1 MAASKRKILLI
12 VDNCT
17 AHPAIGNLKAIKL
30 EFLPPNVTA
39 ILQPLDQGVIHCFKS
54 NYRKMI
60 VKRMIA
66 AMEHKKTYD
75 IDILGAMH
83 LAKSAWNDVP
93 QNTIAH
99 CFRHAGFKTKEE
111 FQKELG
117 SESAEFRPLQEPLS
131 PVDDTPDTNKMTQLL
146 SVKFPDHDEFVAI
159 DKTLQC
165 CEENLNEDDFIARIT
180 RNEEICDSNDGEE
193 IVQAFEK
200 VNEKEA
206 FNTINVLHQYFEG
219 QFNSENFLQNLTD
232 MESVIMKN
240 SQMNFK
246 QASFKDFFSKIQ

>member
-1 MAASKRKILLI
+1 MTGTEKLPLLLIGKSANPRCFKGVKTLPIEYKNNKKAWMTSALFEEWIRKLDRKMAASKRNILLI
-12 VDNCT
+12 IDNCT

-54 NYRKMI
+54 NYRKML
-60 VKRMIA
+60 VRRMIA
-66 AMEHKKTYD
+66 AMENKKTYD

-117 SESAEFRPLQEPLS
+117 NQSAEFRPLPEPLS
-131 PVDDTPDTNKMTQLL
+131 PDAPVDETPDTNEMTQLL
-146 SVKFPDHDEFVAI
+146 SVKFPDHQLSFDEYVVV
-159 DKTLQC
+159 DENLQC
-165 CEENLNEDDFIARIT
+165 CEENLNE
-180 RNEEICDSNDGEE
+180 E
-193 IVQAFEK
+193 
-200 VNEKEA
+200 
-206 FNTINVLHQYFEG
+206 
-219 QFNSENFLQNLTD
+219 
-232 MESVIMKN
+232 
-240 SQMNFK
+240 
-246 QASFKDFFSKIQ
+246 